1 MSRKGIPATPSM
13 ADKNLVRPTNRHH
26 YVTGGLATIALGL
39 FVAAAALAVVKPSSQ
54 IDLPAVTETSRSL
67 ALPSP
72 FPEASAKF
80 SSPFIDETRI
90 KPGDTVSALLQRL
103 DVDESGLLAFLTH
116 DKSARSIY
124 KLYPGRTVQAAL
136 DEAGQLVWLRYYHTP
151 ASSQDGKPLS
161 QWLEVRPDGS
171 GGFEA
176 AEQSEQAH
184 THVRV
189 AEGEIESSL
198 FGATDKADI
207 PDSITLQMAEIL
219 SSKIDFMRDLRKGD
233 RFRVVY
239 ETHNAQGSDV
249 GSGRILAL
257 QFINRDK
264 NYDAVWFKP
273 SDASGG
279 YYDFDGRSMRGAFLR
294 SALKFTR
301 VSSTFGGRKHP
312 IHGTYR
318 NHKGVDYAA
327 PAGTPIHATADGTVS
342 FIGAQRGYGNVIILQ
357 HHGKY
362 STLYAHQRG
371 FAKGL
376 KKGSKVEQG
385 QLIGYVGSTGWAT
398 GPHLHYEFRIG
409 NQHVDPLSVDLPI
422 ARTLEGPDRKAF
434 ETMLAGYK
442 QQIDM
447 LAALQED
454 QIQLA
459 GLASGG

>member
-1 MSRKGIPATPSM
+1 MSTKGNPATPS
-13 ADKNLVRPTNRHH
+13 ADKNLVRPSNRHH

-54 IDLPAVTETSRSL
+54 ADLPAFTETSSNL

-72 FPEASAKF
+72 FPEAAATF

-103 DVDESGLLAFLTH
+103 DVDEPGLLSFLTH

-151 ASSQDGKPLS
+151 SSSQNGVALS
-161 QWLEVRPDGS
+161 EWLEVRPDGND
-171 GGFEA
+171 GFQA
-176 AEQSEQAH
+176 SEQSEQAH

-239 ETHNAQGSDV
+239 ETHNAQGRDV

-264 NYDAVWFKP
+264 SYDAVWFKP
-273 SDASGG
+273 SDSSGG

-301 VSSTFGGRKHP
+301 VSSTFGGRRHP

-327 PAGTPIHATADGTVS
+327 PSGTPIHATADGTVS
-342 FIGAQRGYGNVIILQ
+342 FIGTQRGYGNVVILQ
-357 HHGKY
+357 HHGQY

-409 NQHVDPLSVDLPI
+409 KKHVDPLSVDLPI
-422 ARTLEGPDRKAF
+422 ARTLEGADRKAF
-434 ETMLAGYK
+434 DTALAGYK

-459 GLASGG
+459 SLSGN

>member
-1 MSRKGIPATPSM
+1 M

>member
-1 MSRKGIPATPSM
+1 MSTKGNPATPS
-13 ADKNLVRPTNRHH
+13 ADKNLVRPSNRHH

-54 IDLPAVTETSRSL
+54 VDLPAFTETSSNL

-72 FPEASAKF
+72 FPEAAATF

-90 KPGDTVSALLQRL
+90 KPGDTVSALRQRL
-103 DVDESGLLAFLTH
+103 DVDEPGLLSFLTH
-116 DKSARSIY
+116 DTSARSIY

-136 DEAGQLVWLRYYHTP
+136 DEAGQLVWLRCHHTP
-151 ASSQDGKPLS
+151 PSRQDGVALRE
-161 QWLEVRPDGS
+161 WREGRPDGS
-171 GGFEA
+171 DGFQA
-176 AEQSEQAH
+176 SEQSEQAH
-184 THVRV
+184 TRVRV

-239 ETHNAQGSDV
+239 ETHNAQGRDV

-264 NYDAVWFKP
+264 SYDAVWFKP

-301 VSSTFGGRKHP
+301 VSSTFGGRKH
-312 IHGTYR
+312 
-318 NHKGVDYAA
+318 
-327 PAGTPIHATADGTVS
+327 
-342 FIGAQRGYGNVIILQ
+342 
-357 HHGKY
+357 
-362 STLYAHQRG
+362 
-371 FAKGL
+371 
-376 KKGSKVEQG
+376 
-385 QLIGYVGSTGWAT
+385 
-398 GPHLHYEFRIG
+398 
-409 NQHVDPLSVDLPI
+409 
-422 ARTLEGPDRKAF
+422 
-434 ETMLAGYK
+434 
-442 QQIDM
+442 
-447 LAALQED
+447 
-454 QIQLA
+454 
-459 GLASGG
+459 

>member
-1 MSRKGIPATPSM
+1 M
-13 ADKNLVRPTNRHH
+13 ADKTLVRPTNRHH

-54 IDLPAVTETSRSL
+54 IDLPAITETSRSL

-151 ASSQDGKPLS
+151 ASSQGGKPLS

-264 NYDAVWFKP
+264 SYDAVWFKP

-342 FIGAQRGYGNVIILQ
+342 FIGAQRGYGNVVILQ

-434 ETMLAGYK
+434 ETALAGYK